1 MSGFKTWNNRNNT
14 SGSGSGGSGGGTTG
28 GSSGRQQWTETPTT
42 LSTEKNVLSQKDMFC
57 RAIYTTSDVN
67 LKKNIKFLSNEE
79 NKHLDNLKKLI
90 PKSYN
95 FENEIKPSFGLIA
108 QEVEKIYPNLVAT
121 NKDGIKNIDYTQ
133 LIPLLLLQSNNME
146 RKIEE
151 LKNNN

>member
-14 SGSGSGGSGGGTTG
+14 NGSGSIGSGGGTSG

-42 LSTEKNVLSQKDMFC
+42 LSTEKNVLSQKDVFC
-57 RAIYTTSDVN
+57 RSVYTTSDVN
-67 LKKNIKFLSNEE
+67 LKRNIKFLSNEE

-95 FENEIKPSFGLIA
+95 FENENKPSFGLIA